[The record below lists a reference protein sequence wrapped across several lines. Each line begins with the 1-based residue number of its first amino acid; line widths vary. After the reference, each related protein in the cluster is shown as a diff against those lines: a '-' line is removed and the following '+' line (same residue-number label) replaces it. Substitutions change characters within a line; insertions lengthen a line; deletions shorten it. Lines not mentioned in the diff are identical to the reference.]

1 MKEMHMRYDWLLF
14 DADGTL
20 FDYDKAETAALQ
32 QTFQALDAPY
42 QPDYLPVYRRVNSQ
56 LWRAFERGEIAQN
69 QLKLRRFELLAEA
82 IDLPLD
88 PVQFSA
94 VYLAQLG
101 QNAQLIDGTEAMLQ
115 TLSGEINMV
124 LITNG
129 LHAVQRSR
137 FALSPLPAYFA
148 DIVISEEVGVAKPDP
163 RIFDIVFEVMGNP
176 TRERVLIIGDSLSS
190 DMAGGANYGIDTCWF
205 NPNGRERDGQAG
217 ITHEIR
223 RLADLPPMLGIDQ

>member
-1 MKEMHMRYDWLLF
+1 MRYDWLLF

-20 FDYDKAETAALQ
+20 LDYDKAEAAALQ
-32 QTFQALDAPY
+32 QAFQHFDVPF
-42 QPDYLPVYRRVNSQ
+42 QPHHLETYRRVNAE
-56 LWRAFERGEIAQN
+56 LWRAFERGEIAQS

-82 IDLPLD
+82 IGLPLD
-88 PVQFSA
+88 AAQFSA
-94 VYLAQLG
+94 VYLTQLG
-101 QNAQLIDGTEAMLQ
+101 QNAQLIEGAEAMLQ
-115 TLSGEINMV
+115 TLSGQVNMM

-148 DIVISEEVGVAKPDP
+148 DIIISEEVGVAKPDP
-163 RIFDIVFEVMGNP
+163 RIFDIAFEKMGNP
-176 TRERVLIIGDSLSS
+176 AKDRVLIIGDSLSS

-205 NPNGRERDGQAG
+205 NPDGRARDGQVE

-223 RLADLPPMLGIDQ
+223 RLTELPPLVGT